1 MSPGDADETWRRLHP
16 LSPAL
21 RVGRGLVPLLA
32 VLAIDLVSRRN
43 VDYTRLEIDVG
54 VLAVLLVLGV
64 VSWIVTRWRV
74 VAGVL
79 HIESG
84 LLRRRSLRYPLA
96 QVQAIDVVQTGIAR
110 VLGLAELRLR
120 VAGGADRGGGRL
132 QGLKMA
138 EAQAVRAHLL
148 ELGGRA
154 AGMEPTDSAAAV
166 DLSPTADRPPAMSE
180 PDPERVLLT
189 VPTGRLLGS
198 VALSGLG
205 IVLVLVLLGMLL
217 GIALSPDAAA
227 AAASSSAAALIG
239 LGTGAYR
246 RVNGEYR
253 QTVALAADG
262 FRLRSGLVETT
273 SETIPFGRVQGVR
286 LVEPLLWQPAGWC
299 RLEVEVAGKRVREE
313 NASEGRQRR
322 AILPV
327 GSLAEAAWLL
337 QALVPAS
344 PRLDRRPPRRARWK
358 TPLSYRNLAWGANE
372 TCVIT
377 RSGRLRRVTHWVPL
391 EKVQSIRRVQGPLQ
405 RRFHL
410 AGLHLD
416 SAGRSIHAVIRDEA
430 PDVVAAELRALPT
443 LCRRARDSARD
454 IRVASPD
461 EPRAR

>member
-1 MSPGDADETWRRLHP
+1 
-16 LSPAL
+16 
-21 RVGRGLVPLLA
+21 
-32 VLAIDLVSRRN
+32 
-43 VDYTRLEIDVG
+43 
-54 VLAVLLVLGV
+54 
-64 VSWIVTRWRV
+64 
-74 VAGVL
+74 
-79 HIESG
+79 
-84 LLRRRSLRYPLA
+84 
-96 QVQAIDVVQTGIAR
+96 
-110 VLGLAELRLR
+110 
-120 VAGGADRGGGRL
+120 
-132 QGLKMA
+132 
-138 EAQAVRAHLL
+138 
-148 ELGGRA
+148 
-154 AGMEPTDSAAAV
+154 
-166 DLSPTADRPPAMSE
+166 
-180 PDPERVLLT
+180 
-189 VPTGRLLGS
+189 
-198 VALSGLG
+198 LG
-205 IVLVLVLLGMLL
+205 IVLILVLLGTLL
-217 GIALSPDAAA
+217 GLALSPAGAA
-227 AAASSSAAALIG
+227 AAASSSVALLFG
-239 LGTGAYR
+239 LGAGAYR

-253 QTVALAADG
+253 QTVALAPDG

-344 PRLDRRPPRRARWK
+344 PRLDRRPPGRTRWK
-358 TPLSYRNLAWGANE
+358 APLSYRNLGWGANE

-391 EKVQSIRRVQGPLQ
+391 EKVQSIRRVQGPVQ

-430 PDVVAAELRALPT
+430 PDVVDAELRALPT
-443 LCRRARDSARD
+443 LCRRARDGARE
-454 IRVASPD
+454 IRVAPPD

>member
-1 MSPGDADETWRRLHP
+1 VSPGDADETWRRLHP

-21 RVGRGLVPLLA
+21 RAGRGLVPLFA
-32 VLAIDLVSRRN
+32 VLAIDLVARRD
-43 VDYTRLEIDVG
+43 VDYTRLVIDAV

-64 VSWIVTRWRV
+64 ISWIVTRWRV

-79 HIESG
+79 HIETG

-110 VLGLAELRLR
+110 LLGLAELRLR
-120 VAGGADRGGGRL
+120 MAGGADRGGGRL
-132 QGLKMA
+132 QGLKTT

-148 ELGGRA
+148 ELGQRA
-154 AGMEPTDSAAAV
+154 AAAEPTESAPIDSAMV
-166 DLSPTADRPPAMSE
+166 ADRPPGVSGPAA
-180 PDPERVLLT
+180 ERVLLT

-205 IVLVLVLLGMLL
+205 IVLMLVLLGTLL
-217 GIALSPDAAA
+217 ALALSPAGAA
-227 AAASSSAAALIG
+227 AAASSSVALLIG

-253 QTVALAADG
+253 QTVALAPDG

-344 PRLDRRPPRRARWK
+344 PRLDRRPPGRARWK
-358 TPLSYRNLAWGANE
+358 APLSYRNLGWGANE
-372 TCVIT
+372 TCVVT

-391 EKVQSIRRVQGPLQ
+391 EKVQSIRRVQGPVQ

-430 PDVVAAELRALPT
+430 PDVVAAELRALPI
-443 LCRRARDSARD
+443 LCRRARDGARES
-454 IRVASPD
+454 RGASPD
-461 EPRAR
+461 ESRTR